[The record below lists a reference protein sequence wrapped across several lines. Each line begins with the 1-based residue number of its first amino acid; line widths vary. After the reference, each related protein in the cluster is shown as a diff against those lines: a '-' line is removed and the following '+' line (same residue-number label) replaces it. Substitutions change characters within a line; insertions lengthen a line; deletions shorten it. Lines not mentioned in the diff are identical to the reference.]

1 MILRVLNI
9 QSFPFLRHSDAADL
23 PGGRYFPFLRPCTV
37 WRLVFISL
45 VMTLTGCQSLVLE
58 GSSAGAGIAGAA
70 VAQKVTDSAAV
81 TTGIGVGV
89 QAATRSAVQ
98 YVQREMHGYTQ
109 EVIATAAGK
118 LKEGEVAKWKSVHSI
133 PMEPDEQGRVTVSRL
148 ISQGMLECKEIV
160 YSVDSMEES
169 VARNEYYVASIC
181 KDNTRW
187 VWATAEP
194 AVSRWGA
201 LQ

>member
-1 MILRVLNI
+1 MILRRLNI
-9 QSFPFLRHSDAADL
+9 LYMFSFCAPRRVGPLPGRAGFLRRHCIALKLLGMS
-23 PGGRYFPFLRPCTV
+23 C
-37 WRLVFISL
+37 
-45 VMTLTGCQSLVLE
+45 VMGLAGCQSLVLE

-70 VAQKVTDSAAV
+70 LAQKVTDNAAV

-118 LKEGEVAKWKSVHSI
+118 LKEGEVANWKSIHSI
-133 PMEPDEQGRVTVSRL
+133 PMEPNEQGRVTVSRA
-148 ISQGMLECKEIV
+148 ISQGLLECKEIV
-160 YSVDSMEES
+160 YSVDSEENS
-169 VARNEYYVASIC
+169 MPRNEFYVASIC
-181 KDNTRW
+181 KDGPRW
-187 VWATAEP
+187 AWATAEP

>member
-1 MILRVLNI
+1 MILRILNI
-9 QSFPFLRHSDAADL
+9 LYMFACCVFRAAAQQAGAIGILRR
-23 PGGRYFPFLRPCTV
+23 PGIAF
-37 WRLVFISL
+37 RLMGVSL
-45 VMTLTGCQSLVLE
+45 AMGLAGCQSLVLE

-70 VAQKVTDSAAV
+70 LAQKVTDNAAI

-118 LKEGEVAKWKSVHSI
+118 LKEGEVANWKSIHSI
-133 PMEPDEQGRVTVSRL
+133 PMEPNEQGRVTVSRV
-148 ISQGMLECKEIV
+148 ISQGLLECKEIV
-160 YSVDSMEES
+160 YSVDSEENS
-169 VARNEYYVASIC
+169 VPRNEFYVASIC
-181 KDNTRW
+181 KDGPRW
-187 VWATAEP
+187 AWATAEP

>member
-1 MILRVLNI
+1 MILRGLNNLY
-9 QSFPFLRHSDAADL
+9 QFSFFVSRGEGSDRGGMACLR
-23 PGGRYFPFLRPCTV
+23 RYGIAI
-37 WRLVFISL
+37 RLLGLSL
-45 VMTLTGCQSLVLE
+45 VMGLAGCQSLVLE

-70 VAQKVTDSAAV
+70 LAQKVTDNAAV

-109 EVIATAAGK
+109 EVIATAAGG
-118 LKEGEVAKWKSVHSI
+118 LKEGAVANWKSIHSI
-133 PMEPDEQGRVTVSRL
+133 PMEPNEQGRVTVSRV
-148 ISQGMLECKEIV
+148 ISQGLLECKEIV
-160 YSVDSMEES
+160 YSVDSEENS
-169 VARNEYYVASIC
+169 MPRNEFYVASIC
-181 KDNTRW
+181 KDGPRW
-187 VWATAEP
+187 AWATAEP

>member
-1 MILRVLNI
+1 MIYKILNI
-9 QSFPFLRHSDAADL
+9 RKFRYFNCCAKHPTQRGDAAL
-23 PGGRYFPFLRPCTV
+23 QTGLRRLLFPASIAVAFGLA
-37 WRLVFISL
+37 
-45 VMTLTGCQSLVLE
+45 GCQSLVLE

-70 VAQKVTDSAAV
+70 IAQKVTDNAAV

-118 LKEGEVAKWKSVHSI
+118 LQEGEVSAWRSVHSI
-133 PMEPDEQGRVTVSRL
+133 PMEPDEHGRVTVSRT

-160 YSVDSMEES
+160 FSIDSEENSVP
-169 VARNEYYVASIC
+169 RNEFYVASIC
-181 KDNTRW
+181 KDNNRW

>member
-1 MILRVLNI
+1 MIYKKLNI
-9 QSFPFLRHSDAADL
+9 CNFRCFNLCTNIVSRRSGSVAQA
-23 PGGRYFPFLRPCTV
+23 GLRPLLLPAFAV
-37 WRLVFISL
+37 LAFGL
-45 VMTLTGCQSLVLE
+45 AGCQSLVLE

-70 VAQKVTDSAAV
+70 IAQKVTDNAAV

-118 LKEGEVAKWKSVHSI
+118 LKEGEVSEWRSVHSV
-133 PMEPDEQGRVTVSRL
+133 PMEPDEHGRVTVSRT

-160 YSVDSMEES
+160 YSVDSEVNS
-169 VARNEYYVASIC
+169 VPRNEFYVASIC
-181 KDNTRW
+181 KDNNHW
-187 VWATAEP
+187 AWATAEP

>member
-1 MILRVLNI
+1 MIYKILNI
-9 QSFPFLRHSDAADL
+9 RNL
-23 PGGRYFPFLRPCTV
+23 RYFNSRANTASQQPGSGLQTGLR
-37 WRLVFISL
+37 RLLLSTSIALAFGL
-45 VMTLTGCQSLVLE
+45 AGCQSVVLE

-70 VAQKVTDSAAV
+70 IAQKVTDNAAI

-118 LKEGEVAKWKSVHSI
+118 LKEGEVSAWRSVHSI
-133 PMEPDEQGRVTVSRL
+133 PMEPDENGRVTVSRT

-160 YSVDSMEES
+160 FSIDSEENSVP
-169 VARNEYYVASIC
+169 RNEFYVASIC
-181 KDNTRW
+181 KDNNRW
-187 VWATAEP
+187 AWATAEP

>member
-1 MILRVLNI
+1 MILFKLEKSGKNP
-9 QSFPFLRHSDAADL
+9 SFKHSASGLGMGRHLSL
-23 PGGRYFPFLRPCTV
+23 C
-37 WRLVFISL
+37 RLLLLSSVCAL
-45 VMTLTGCQSLVLE
+45 AGCQSLVLE
-58 GSSAGAGIAGAA
+58 GSAAGAGIAGAA
-70 VAQKVTDSAAV
+70 IAHKVTDNAAV

-118 LKEGEVAKWKSVHSI
+118 LKEGEVAKWRSVHSV
-133 PMEPDEQGRVTVSRL
+133 PLEPDEQGRVTVSRN
-148 ISQGMLECKEIV
+148 ISHGLMECKEIV
-160 YSVDSMEES
+160 YSVDTVVES
-169 VARNEYYVASIC
+169 TPRNEFYVASIC

>member
-1 MILRVLNI
+1 MGL
-9 QSFPFLRHSDAADL
+9 A
-23 PGGRYFPFLRPCTV
+23 
-37 WRLVFISL
+37 
-45 VMTLTGCQSLVLE
+45 GCQSLVLE

-70 VAQKVTDSAAV
+70 VAQKVTDNAAI

-109 EVIATAAGK
+109 EVIATTAGK
-118 LKEGEVAKWKSVHSI
+118 LKEGEVATWKSVHSI
-133 PMEPDEQGRVTVSRL
+133 PMEPDEQGRVTVSRT

-160 YSVDSMEES
+160 YSVDTEENS
-169 VARNEYYVASIC
+169 VPRNEFYVASIC
-181 KDNTRW
+181 KDNKRW
-187 VWATAEP
+187 AWATAEP

>member
-1 MILRVLNI
+1 MILRVLKI
-9 QSFPFLRHSDAADL
+9 QQFQLFHLPDVLPLLAVGASLLSRHRRVA
-23 PGGRYFPFLRPCTV
+23 
-37 WRLVFISL
+37 RLFCISL

-70 VAQKVTDSAAV
+70 VAQKVTDNAAV

-169 VARNEYYVASIC
+169 VPRNEYYVASIC